1 MKLETIFP
9 NNLHWGIPK
18 YLCVVNKD
26 ILNSFKNSTYFE
38 KFCVEQFQG
47 IYSKIPMPTT
57 FHWQFG
63 GGMIYVSGEWDSW
76 QRHFPLC
83 NSGIEYGATVP
94 LFPGIFRHKYS
105 VDGMLKVAP
114 SKIVEDFSTG
124 NLINY
129 INIERLFFEKD
140 CKNTLSDED
149 GTNHFRLPYH
159 ILIMKSCKTFSG
171 TESFPLHQVSSINFI
186 QKNVPEIYYLHKRPF
201 DDILLPFSNYLN
213 HIFFSSLKSGN
224 LNIFVKVP
232 ILPSR
237 KKGKMFTN
245 FFFGYLSENFSE
257 NKYFEKRINE
267 EKKKKFIEC
276 QALEKKKKSHVFG
289 RKKLFIFFA
298 KCFGN

>member
-1 MKLETIFP
+1 MKLETFFP
-9 NNLHWGIPK
+9 HNFHWGK
-18 YLCVVNKD
+18 FRYLCTANND
-26 ILNSFKNSTYFE
+26 ILNSFENFTNFE
-38 KFCVEQFQG
+38 KNFVEQFQG
-47 IYSKIPMPTT
+47 IYSKIPLPTT

-114 SKIVEDFSTG
+114 SKIVEDISTG

-129 INIERLFFEKD
+129 IHIERLFIEKD
-140 CKNTLSDED
+140 CNNTLSDED

-171 TESFPLHQVSSINFI
+171 TESFPSHQVFSINFI

-201 DDILLPFSNYLN
+201 DDVLIPFSNYLN
-213 HIFFSSLKSGN
+213 HIFFPSLKTLN
-224 LNIFVKVP
+224 LDIFLKVP
-232 ILPSR
+232 ILPS
-237 KKGKMFTN
+237 KKRGKMFTN
-245 FFFGYLSENFSE
+245 FFFGVSRKDCFFKNI
-257 NKYFEKRINE
+257 FEKQRNI
-267 EKKKKFIEC
+267 EKRGIRMNGNKIERKEKLSFLKNIPFCAFFI
-276 QALEKKKKSHVFG
+276 
-289 RKKLFIFFA
+289 
-298 KCFGN
+298 KCFG

>member
-1 MKLETIFP
+1 MKLETFFP
-9 NNLHWGIPK
+9 NNFHWGK
-18 YLCVVNKD
+18 FRYLCTANND
-26 ILNSFKNSTYFE
+26 ILNSFENSTKFE
-38 KFCVEQFQG
+38 KNFVEQFQG
-47 IYSKIPMPTT
+47 IYSKIPLPTT

-114 SKIVEDFSTG
+114 SKIVEDISTG

-129 INIERLFFEKD
+129 IHIERLFIEKD
-140 CKNTLSDED
+140 CNNTLSDED

-171 TESFPLHQVSSINFI
+171 TESFPSHQVFSINFI

-201 DDILLPFSNYLN
+201 DDVLIPFSNYLN
-213 HIFFSSLKSGN
+213 HIFFPSFKTLN
-224 LNIFVKVP
+224 LDIFLKVP
-232 ILPSR
+232 ILPSK

-245 FFFGYLSENFSE
+245 FFFGFSRKDCFFK
-257 NKYFEKRINE
+257 NIFEKERNI
-267 EKKKKFIEC
+267 EKRGIRMNRNKIERK
-276 QALEKKKKSHVFG
+276 EKLSFLKNISFYA
-289 RKKLFIFFA
+289 LFI
-298 KCFGN
+298 KCFG